1 MQGLNFFNTVN
12 ETYYNIGNGLDQ
24 CVLEAN
30 AAYET
35 MGNSLYAFE
44 IGNEVDSK
52 LARYQIV
59 IVYPAFNSINQAG
72 EMVSIETGIGRS
84 NAT

>member
-1 MQGLNFFNTVN
+1 
-12 ETYYNIGNGLDQ
+12 
-24 CVLEAN
+24 
-30 AAYET
+30 

-59 IVYPAFNSINQAG
+59 IVYPEFNSINQAG
-72 EMVSIETGIGRS
+72 GMVSIETGIGQS

>member
-1 MQGLNFFNTVN
+1 
-12 ETYYNIGNGLDQ
+12 
-24 CVLEAN
+24 
-30 AAYET
+30 

-52 LARYQIV
+52 LARYEIV
-59 IVYPAFNSINQAG
+59 VVYPAFNSINQAG
-72 EMVSIETGIGRS
+72 EMVSIETEIGQS